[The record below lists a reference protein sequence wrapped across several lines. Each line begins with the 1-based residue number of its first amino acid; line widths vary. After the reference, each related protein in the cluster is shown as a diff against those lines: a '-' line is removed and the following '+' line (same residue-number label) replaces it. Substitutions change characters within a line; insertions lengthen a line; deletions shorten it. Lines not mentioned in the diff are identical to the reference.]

1 VAVRSRVRIPPT
13 AAVYQRQLSMPSLR
27 GRLMSTS
34 ESRGVTDIPRDALIS
49 PYPSSYGF
57 GWCQAEG
64 YETEISAAPWAL
76 RFGKRTLLFLLYIC
90 YVRSYQNHFIFF
102 EN

>member
-1 VAVRSRVRIPPT
+1 
-13 AAVYQRQLSMPSLR
+13 
-27 GRLMSTS
+27 MSTS
-34 ESRGVTDIPRDALIS
+34 ESWGVTDIPHDTLA
-49 PYPSSYGF
+49 PYPWSCGF
-57 GWCQAEG
+57 GWCPAEG